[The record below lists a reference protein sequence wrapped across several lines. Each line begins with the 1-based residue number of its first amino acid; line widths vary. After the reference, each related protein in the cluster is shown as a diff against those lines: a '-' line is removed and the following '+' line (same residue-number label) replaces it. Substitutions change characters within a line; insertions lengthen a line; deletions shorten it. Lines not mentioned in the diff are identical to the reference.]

1 MLKKKIKLMVL
12 DDERDICEFV
22 KALFRKK
29 GFSVSSALSGNEAIR
44 KIKKLKPDVALL
56 DIYLKKGLDGL
67 EALKKIREISPLCR
81 CVMVTWDSAVSKIKE
96 AKKMGAVSYLVKP
109 ITITELLRVVY
120 RAVSGIRKRGK

>member
-29 GFSVSSALSGNEAIR
+29 GFSVFSALSGNEAIR
-44 KIKKLKPDVALL
+44 KIKKIKPDIALL

-67 EALKKIREISPLCR
+67 KTLKKIREISPLCR
-81 CVMVTWDSAVSKIKE
+81 CVMVTWDSAVSKIRE
-96 AKKMGAVSYLVKP
+96 AKEMGAVSYLVKP
-109 ITITELLRVVY
+109 LTITELLRVVY

>member
-22 KALFRKK
+22 KGLFRKK

-81 CVMVTWDSAVSKIKE
+81 CVMVTWDSAVSKIRE
-96 AKKMGAVSYLVKP
+96 AKEMGAVSYLVKP
-109 ITITELLRVVY
+109 LTITELLRVVY